1 MKFSKEEIQTACKH
15 LVTRIRNFLQS
26 PQCREFLLFL
36 FFVFIAS
43 AFWILHT
50 LNEEYETEV
59 SIPLRF
65 KNVPENVVFT
75 SDIPQNLNLKVSDKG
90 TVLVKYMLGQGL
102 MPITLDF
109 DEFRQK
115 GTHIRQLT
123 SEWDKK
129 IQSQLVVSTRIKDI
143 APDTLEIIYTQGQ
156 GKRVPV
162 RIQGTPTTKRQYYLA
177 GQDILPDSVMV
188 YAPKSLLNTINAAY
202 TQEADLTDIADT
214 THFTLPLAP
223 VKGAKFIPDNVNVRF
238 YADIL
243 TEKTV
248 SVPIIGLHFPAE
260 KQLKT
265 FPAKVNITFQVGM
278 QQFKEITADDF
289 TVGVSYESL
298 QSNPSSDHC
307 ELRLIDSPAG
317 VSHIRLSSTSA
328 EYLIEQKIQP

>member
-123 SEWDKK
+123 SEWEKK

-143 APDTLEIIYTQGQ
+143 SPDTLEIIYTQGQ

-214 THFTLPLAP
+214 THFTLPCQGSQVYPRQRERTLLCRHPYRKNGKRPHHRPSLPGRKTIEDLPRQGEHHLPGRYATIQRDYSRRLHRRRLLRIS
-223 VKGAKFIPDNVNVRF
+223 AKQPLKRPLRIEAHR
-238 YADIL
+238 L
-243 TEKTV
+243 TRRSQPHPPLVHKCR
-248 SVPIIGLHFPAE
+248 VPH
-260 KQLKT
+260 
-265 FPAKVNITFQVGM
+265 
-278 QQFKEITADDF
+278 
-289 TVGVSYESL
+289 
-298 QSNPSSDHC
+298 
-307 ELRLIDSPAG
+307 
-317 VSHIRLSSTSA
+317 
-328 EYLIEQKIQP
+328 